1 MTILTHDLTSWPIE
15 DYHEARDRGKTWVA
29 LDGLLFMA
37 LQDTIDRTQRG
48 NRLNP
53 LLLEPLLD
61 GGGTPPLAALHQCPA
76 QRDDALCHR
85 LRGLARPMPRLG
97 TQAFC
102 PSWIIGLIAGF
113 PFVKPTF
120 GTVHV
125 TADRFDLIPSQ
136 IPHDRLFSPLFLRV
150 IHSRLLMRL
159 LLHPSLDDLF
169 SMSWHDS

>member
-61 GGGTPPLAALHQCPA
+61 GDGTPPWAALHQCPA
-76 QRDDALCHR
+76 QRDAALCHR
-85 LRGLARPMPRLG
+85 LRGLARPMPRWG

-136 IPHDRLFSPLFLRV
+136 IPHDRLFSSVFLKV
-150 IHSRLLMRL
+150 IHHRLHR
-159 LLHPSLDDLF
+159 SLIWQHAVCYLF
-169 SMSWHDS
+169 SMS